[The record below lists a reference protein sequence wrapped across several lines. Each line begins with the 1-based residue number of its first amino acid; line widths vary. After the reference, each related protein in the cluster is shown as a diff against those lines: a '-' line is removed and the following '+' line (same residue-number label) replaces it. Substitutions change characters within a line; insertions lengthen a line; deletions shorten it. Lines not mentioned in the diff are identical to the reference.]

1 MQLIAPVLFG
11 CGAGIL
17 LYGQVSNLPQAA
29 YLVNIPFWPLFLMPS
44 GILWKNVQKNWDRK
58 Y

>member
-44 GILWKNVQKNWDRK
+44 GILWKNVQKN
-58 Y
+58 